1 MNGINIL
8 KKETPE
14 SSITTSTMQRFRE
27 KTAVCE
33 PGSRLSLD
41 TECAVS

>member
-14 SSITTSTMQRFRE
+14 SSITTSTLQDLGTRLLSVNQE
-27 KTAVCE
+27 A
-33 PGSRLSLD
+33 GSH
-41 TECAVS
+41 